1 MDIRFLDIGY
11 GNMVS
16 AGRVIA
22 IVGPLSA
29 PAKRILSDARERGD
43 LIDATCGRK
52 TRAVLVMD
60 NDQIILSAL
69 EPKTIRDKL
78 HGHKDSD
85 RL

>member
-29 PAKRILSDARERGD
+29 PAKRILSDAKERGN
-43 LIDATCGRK
+43 LIDATCGRR

-60 NDQIILSAL
+60 NDCIILSAL

-78 HGHKDSD
+78 TD
-85 RL
+85 RKETETR

>member
-1 MDIRFLDIGY
+1 MDIGY

-29 PAKRILSDARERGD
+29 PAKRILADARERGD

-52 TRAVLVMD
+52 TRSVLVMD

-78 HGHKDSD
+78 HGHKEPDT
-85 RL
+85 L